1 MEDLGSPNTPL
12 TPYTIGLLCVY
23 KWWVAQLIDSCT
35 MLKLRSNS
43 SSQNQLLRWGVS
55 LFIDSYQD
63 SYLSDLGVEFFLV

>member
-43 SSQNQLLRWGVS
+43 SSQNQLLR
-55 LFIDSYQD
+55 
-63 SYLSDLGVEFFLV
+63 